1 MRLNLKVLWGGC
13 LTRPDWAG
21 KMPIPQLGSPTSKS
35 QSDRSGFIRLKLSLI
50 QLDFIPFG
58 EQEEQLSSLPRNKFL
73 KICLSLMQKLLSAV
87 NSFGQG
93 RN

>member
-1 MRLNLKVLWGGC
+1 
-13 LTRPDWAG
+13 
-21 KMPIPQLGSPTSKS
+21 MPTPQLGSPTSKS

-58 EQEEQLSSLPRNKFL
+58 ERAEQLSSLPRNKFL
-73 KICLSLMQKLLSAV
+73 KICLRLMQKSLSAV
-87 NSFGQG
+87 NGFGQG